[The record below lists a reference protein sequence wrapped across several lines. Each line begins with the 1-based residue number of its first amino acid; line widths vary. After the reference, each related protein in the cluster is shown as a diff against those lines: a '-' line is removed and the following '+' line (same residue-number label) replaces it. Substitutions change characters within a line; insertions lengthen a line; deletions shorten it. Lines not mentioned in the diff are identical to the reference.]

1 LSAVLLFVTLI
12 LNAIN
17 LTIFLLK
24 DWYFI
29 TFTFIY

>member
-1 LSAVLLFVTLI
+1 MDTISTSSFLSAVLLFVTLI

-24 DWYFI
+24 D
-29 TFTFIY
+29 

>member
-1 LSAVLLFVTLI
+1 LSAVLLFVTII

-24 DWYFI
+24 DWNII
-29 TFTFIY
+29 TFTFI